1 MNVTPLALDGAYIVD
16 TKPHGDHR
24 GHFARFFC
32 ARELGALGIKTDI
45 VQANHSLTTMKGALR
60 GMHFQRPPM
69 SEVKMVR
76 CVRGAVFDVLVDIR
90 VGSPT
95 YLQWHGEV
103 LSAENMRL
111 MVVPEGFA
119 HGFQALEPMSE
130 VMYLV
135 TQYYGPEH
143 EGGLRYDDPAI
154 GIEWPLSV
162 EDVSQKDASHPCIA
176 DGFVGINMEVS

>member
-1 MNVTPLALDGAYIVD
+1 MKITPLPLAGAQLVD
-16 TKPHGDHR
+16 TTPHGDHR
-24 GHFARFFC
+24 GHFARLFC
-32 ARELGALGIKTDI
+32 AREFGDAGLKTEI
-45 VQANHSLTTMKGALR
+45 VQANHSMTATLGALR

-69 SEVKMVR
+69 AEVKMIR
-76 CVRGAVFDVLVDIR
+76 CIRGAVFDVLVDIR
-90 VGSPT
+90 VDSPT

-135 TQYYGPEH
+135 TQYYSPEL
-143 EGGLRYDDPAI
+143 EGGLRHDDPAI
-154 GIEWPLSV
+154 GIEWPLPV
-162 EDVSQKDASHPCIA
+162 TDVSQKDAAHPLVA
-176 DGFVGINMEVS
+176 DGFVGIDLEVS

>member
-1 MNVTPLALDGAYIVD
+1 MNVTALPLAGASIVD
-16 TKPHGDHR
+16 TSPHGDHR

-45 VQANHSLTTMKGALR
+45 VQANHSLTTAKGAVR

-76 CVRGAVFDVLVDIR
+76 CIQGAVFDVLVDIR

-111 MVVPEGFA
+111 MIVPEGFA
-119 HGFQALEPMSE
+119 HGFQALESMSE

-135 TQYYGPEH
+135 TQYYSPEC
-143 EGGLRYDDPAI
+143 EGGLRHDDPQL
-154 GIEWPLSV
+154 GIEWPLSIT
-162 EDVSQKDASHPCIA
+162 DVSAKDAAHPLIA
-176 DGFVGINMEVS
+176 EGFKGIHMEVS